1 MDLETSPTVNGKEVD
16 NKGVVRDLFERGSKV
31 KGLKPR
37 QAKAWF
43 RRWAKWEEE
52 KGDQKS
58 RERVSAK
65 AVEWARA
72 RGQKAG
78 DGKEDG
84 EDEE

>member
-1 MDLETSPTVNGKEVD
+1 
-16 NKGVVRDLFERGSKV
+16 V

-52 KGDQKS
+52 RGDGKS
-58 RERVSAK
+58 RERVLAK
-65 AVEWARA
+65 AQEWARV
-72 RGQKAG
+72 AG
-78 DGKEDG
+78 KGVAKGGVEEG